1 MPSDDLV
8 AGYRLLKT
16 GALVDFKILNEE
28 ILVGSDAAEF
38 AVHVELSME
47 ADDDGDPADAAAW
60 GAFGFTFV
68 LAVLSFNDARA
79 RGASLQD
86 YEEKD
91 QFRVSDLFEG
101 IRYENGELHD
111 YGDYIRGRR
120 MKTGIVVRANGT
132 VRLETL
138 GRGKAALGWLAR
150 LQGKKLMEVLD
161 TDA

>member
-8 AGYRLLKT
+8 AGFGLLKT

-38 AVHVELSME
+38 AVHVELLME
-47 ADDDGDPADAAAW
+47 ADEDGDPADAAAW
-60 GAFGFTFV
+60 GAFGFTFL
-68 LAVLSFNDARA
+68 LAVLSFNDARP
-79 RGASLQD
+79 RGMSLQE

-101 IRYENGELHD
+101 LRYENGELRY
-111 YGDYIRGRR
+111 YGDYVRGRR

-150 LQGKKLMEVLD
+150 LQGKKLMEVLGD
-161 TDA
+161 

>member
-1 MPSDDLV
+1 MPSDDTI
-8 AGYRLLKT
+8 AGFELLKT

-28 ILVGSDAAEF
+28 ILTGSDAAEF
-38 AVHVELSME
+38 AVHVELLME

-60 GAFGFTFV
+60 GAFGFIFV
-68 LAVLSFNDARA
+68 LAVLSFDDARP
-79 RGASLQD
+79 RGLSSQD

-91 QFRVSDLFEG
+91 QFRVSDLFDG
-101 IRYENGELHD
+101 LRYENGELRY

-120 MKTGIVVRANGT
+120 LKTGIVVRANGT

-161 TDA
+161 SGA